1 MYVCIYA
8 RMYVSKHTKHI
19 RTHKQTHTCTHARTH
34 ARTLARTHAHTHT
47 RTQHAGR
54 ELEIL
59 HLDASAFQWRH
70 SNSGPSLPMSP
81 YLPPPPSR
89 STAMQWDVS
98 HLRMAWGAWIC
109 TMRSACC
116 TCPPPLRKPGVCVCV
131 CVCVCDFRERERKG
145 KREKKGARVSE
156 REKD

>member
-1 MYVCIYA
+1 MYVC
-8 RMYVSKHTKHI
+8 MYVFMHVCMCLNTQNTYVHTNKHI
-19 RTHKQTHTCTHARTH
+19 HARTHARTH
-34 ARTLARTHAHTHT
+34 ARSHARMHT